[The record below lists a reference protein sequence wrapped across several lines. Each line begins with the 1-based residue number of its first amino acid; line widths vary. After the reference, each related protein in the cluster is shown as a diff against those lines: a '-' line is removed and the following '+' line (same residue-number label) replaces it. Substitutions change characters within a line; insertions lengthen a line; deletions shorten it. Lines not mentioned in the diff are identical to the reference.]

1 VAKFNLAERWL
12 IPGRDGICGVSLKQ
26 MEEALD
32 ALIGTGDWLHTEQ
45 FSTKVVGFEIYRTN
59 DEDQLHLLLPS
70 DIYLL
75 LYRGMEI
82 EC

>member
-1 VAKFNLAERWL
+1 
-12 IPGRDGICGVSLKQ
+12 
-26 MEEALD
+26 
-32 ALIGTGDWLHTEQ
+32 LIGTGDWLHTEQ